1 MEILKKIE
9 EYKKLSDEEII
20 GIAENGDQEALEFL
34 LNKYKYLVKKQ
45 ARTLYLI
52 GADREDLVQEGMIGL
67 YKAIR
72 TYEAKKTGSFAY
84 YAGICI
90 NSHMCNAV
98 KSNNRKKNIP
108 LNSYISFSSDA
119 FENEESGD
127 NSLSIGEM
135 ISSEDMNPEKLL
147 IDREVADNFRF
158 RILKELS
165 KYETDVFNLFTAG
178 RSYEDISNILGKP
191 VKSVDNAVQRIR
203 NKTLKILE
211 ERK

>member
-1 MEILKKIE
+1 MND
-9 EYKKLSDEEII
+9 EYKKLPDEELIRMT
-20 GIAENGDQEALEFL
+20 EKGDQEALEFL

-72 TYEAKKTGSFAY
+72 TFEAKKTGSFAY

-90 NSHMCNAV
+90 NSHMCNAI

-108 LNSYISFSSDA
+108 LNSYISFSSEV
-119 FENEESGD
+119 FENNESGD
-127 NSLSIGEM
+127 DPVKVEEI
-135 ISSEDMNPEKLL
+135 ISSEEMNPEKLL
-147 IDREVADNFRF
+147 IDREVAENFRY

-178 RSYEDISNILGKP
+178 RSYADISLILGKP

-211 ERK
+211 ERG

>member
-1 MEILKKIE
+1 MND
-9 EYKKLSDEEII
+9 EYKKLPDEELINMT
-20 GIAENGDQEALEFL
+20 EKGDQEALEFL

-72 TYEAKKTGSFAY
+72 TFEAKKTGSFAY

-90 NSHMCNAV
+90 NSHMCNAI

-108 LNSYISFSSDA
+108 LNSYISFSSEV
-119 FENEESGD
+119 FENNESGD
-127 NSLSIGEM
+127 DPVKVEEI
-135 ISSEDMNPEKLL
+135 ISSEEMNPEKLL
-147 IDREVADNFRF
+147 IDREVAENFRY

-178 RSYEDISNILGKP
+178 RSYADISLILGKP

-211 ERK
+211 ERG